1 MDAFVVILFFVG
13 CFLLSAIELR
23 YKIPFAKWIFIIPF
37 CLLIANRSEFVPDTG
52 AYMDFWDELAAFE
65 INEAIAFELGF
76 QYYSSFLKFFIGDD
90 VRLYFAVLTLFNLLL
105 IDFSVFRIEQVLK
118 REAEAGSGIVLYGNR
133 LWRLTDFSIIPLT
146 LYVAFFG
153 LYFNAIIL
161 RVGVAFSLLVF
172 ASVFAVKTNRRWVD
186 YACLVA
192 LCVISYFMHATA
204 VVAIPLLLVLLF
216 SRKYPT
222 QLYLWVWVIA
232 GVIYFT
238 NMSSQLGEKVFSRM
252 LSLTSFTEFTT
263 KLSNYEGSI
272 LYETDKVAFKYLFHW
287 SMSLVLIL
295 DIRKERSVVYA
306 KYLNVYL
313 LGVVIFSLFRSV
325 LLVERVTDYFLLFS
339 FVLFFIFLLKQ
350 RNHKF
355 WLYYVPLVLVQMV
368 FVLRILNR
376 EL

>member
-1 MDAFVVILFFVG
+1 
-13 CFLLSAIELR
+13 
-23 YKIPFAKWIFIIPF
+23 
-37 CLLIANRSEFVPDTG
+37 
-52 AYMDFWDELAAFE
+52 
-65 INEAIAFELGF
+65 
-76 QYYSSFLKFFIGDD
+76 
-90 VRLYFAVLTLFNLLL
+90 
-105 IDFSVFRIEQVLK
+105 
-118 REAEAGSGIVLYGNR
+118 
-133 LWRLTDFSIIPLT
+133 
-146 LYVAFFG
+146 
-153 LYFNAIIL
+153 
-161 RVGVAFSLLVF
+161 
-172 ASVFAVKTNRRWVD
+172 
-186 YACLVA
+186 
-192 LCVISYFMHATA
+192 
-204 VVAIPLLLVLLF
+204 
-216 SRKYPT
+216 
-222 QLYLWVWVIA
+222 
-232 GVIYFT
+232 
-238 NMSSQLGEKVFSRM
+238 MSSQLGEKVFSRM